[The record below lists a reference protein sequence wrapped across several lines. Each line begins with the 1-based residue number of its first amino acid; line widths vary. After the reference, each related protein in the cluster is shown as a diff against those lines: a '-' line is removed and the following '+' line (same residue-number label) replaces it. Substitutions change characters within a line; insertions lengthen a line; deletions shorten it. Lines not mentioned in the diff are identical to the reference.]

1 MHENDP
7 IGGLI
12 HLYEDGAL
20 NRRELITRLTRYTG
34 SAAAAVA
41 AIESAGFAEAQTITG
56 CPAGIQV
63 AENDPAIVNNM
74 LTIHG
79 EGGPL
84 YIYQSLPRDYASS
97 PRPAVLVVHENRGL
111 NEHIKDVTR
120 RVAKSGY
127 IAIGVDLLS
136 RQGGT
141 ERFPDAQDAGA
152 AYNRTVPAERR
163 QDLLSALLTIRDQR
177 YVTRD
182 RIGAIGFCAGGGNVF
197 DLAVNTDLLSA
208 AVVFYG
214 TPPPSDQ
221 IANLTAPV
229 LGIYGELDRGFT
241 GQLPA
246 LLTAFNTH
254 QKPYELHIYQDARHA
269 FHNDTS
275 PSYNAGAACD
285 AWERTL
291 AFFTRHLN
299 RAAVPPTAS
308 ARSGTQS
315 RVAPSTSGI

>member
-7 IGGLI
+7 IGGLL
-12 HLYEDGAL
+12 HLFEDGAF

-34 SAAAAVA
+34 STAAALA
-41 AIESAGFAEAQTITG
+41 AIESAGLAEAQTVTG
-56 CPAGIQV
+56 CPANVRV

-84 YIYQSLPRDYASS
+84 YIYQSLPNDYASN

-120 RVAKSGY
+120 RVAKAGY
-127 IAIGVDLLS
+127 AAVGVDLLS

-141 ERFPDAQDAGA
+141 DRFPDPVDAGA
-152 AYNRTVPAERR
+152 AYNRTQPAERR
-163 QDLLSALLTIRDQR
+163 QDLMSALLTIRDQR
-177 YVTRD
+177 YVVRD
-182 RIGAIGFCAGGGNVF
+182 RIGAIGFCAGGGNVL
-197 DLAVNTDLLSA
+197 DLAVNTDLLA
-208 AVVFYG
+208 ASVVFYG
-214 TPPPSDQ
+214 APVPSAEQ
-221 IANLTAPV
+221 LANLTAPV
-229 LGIYGELDRGFT
+229 LAIYAELDRGLT

-246 LLTAFNTH
+246 VITALNTR
-254 QKPYELHIYQDARHA
+254 QKPYEMHIYQDARHA
-269 FHNDTS
+269 FHNDTGA
-275 PSYNAGAACD
+275 SYHAGAACD

-299 RAAVPPTAS
+299 RAA
-308 ARSGTQS
+308 
-315 RVAPSTSGI
+315 